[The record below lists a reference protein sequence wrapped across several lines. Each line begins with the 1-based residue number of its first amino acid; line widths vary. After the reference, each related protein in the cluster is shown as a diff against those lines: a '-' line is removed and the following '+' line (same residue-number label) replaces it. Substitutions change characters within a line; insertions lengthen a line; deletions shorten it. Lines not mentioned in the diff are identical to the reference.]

1 MAVVAKNKEQLINK
15 LKQVA
20 QGIDVVGAYRTNRDN
35 PKATS
40 SAKNIGWLFTGQGSQ
55 HADMGKA
62 LYDTDPDFKI
72 LMDRCDQLLNEEIG
86 VSLLSLLWG
95 ELKDNIDQTQYTQ
108 PAIFCLEYCL
118 AQFWFR
124 VGIKPTIMI
133 GHSVGE
139 YAAAVIAGLF
149 SLEDAIK
156 LIAARGRLMLELTEQ
171 GSMAAILT
179 DEESLIGLLKEFKYV
194 DKDEDQVIDIAVYNS
209 PNNIVVSGTHDTI
222 AKFSAF
228 AEEKGIETKALTVSH
243 AFHSQMMTP
252 MLAEFKKVAASVQYE
267 PAKIELISTL
277 TGELNKGEMS
287 RADYWVDHVKSA
299 VQFSQSVQK
308 LGDFNL
314 RVVMEIG
321 PGSTLLGLAKQ
332 SLKSSVTYIQ
342 SQRPKQDGS
351 RQISLALAE
360 LYSNGINIDW
370 KGFDQPYHR
379 LRIAVPS
386 YCFDR
391 KTYWLGD
398 IRNGG
403 AAASTSSTTIGK
415 SGGQY
420 LGMIS
425 SPMSDDVYFE
435 NTFTEAS
442 PFNLDDHRLYEAVVA
457 PGAFHLAM
465 VLLSAQKVLGDK
477 PVVLDDVV
485 FPEPL
490 VFDDNMKRRLHYGF
504 KKLTESNSSENSN
517 DNTYEV
523 KGFSREESS
532 DTWIMHTSM
541 TARAYQSTQAGLSL
555 SQSKLSS
562 QDLEAIQS
570 AATTVVEGTE
580 FYQGM
585 WDAGYQLGSQFQW
598 IDKVWRKP
606 GEALTQL
613 RLPHPEEISEF
624 LIQPGLMD
632 SCFQSS
638 AMATMHENMEISELD
653 AIYIPFAVE
662 NLVFLRKPTS
672 TLWCHVKVTEA
683 QAADAESYSHSIK
696 VYDDQGDIIID
707 IGTLYSKRAPKDL
720 LLKALKK
727 EPLDDHYE
735 THWLEQDKK
744 EALALEASGKWLVID
759 DIINSEESNAAL
771 IQQLIAAINTAG
783 GDPLLIKQGDAYSSS
798 SGSKQAA
805 ITLQFADVGQ
815 WTQLLNDL
823 GGNAA
828 IKGVLFSSLFET
840 DLNALHHGQQILDSQ
855 HQLFAGKLNC
865 IKALQLQAST
875 QNPRLWF
882 ISKGM
887 MNVGVG
893 NETMG
898 PLSSGVSGFAKVMQM
913 EHPELNSVFIDIESI
928 TNDAMLQHTSQSII
942 NEMAEAGT
950 EKMVALR
957 LGKRHVPRL
966 SRLGNAASKMEI
978 PAAPYRLII
987 EKKGVFDDLKY
998 VQFEPVPLT
1007 ATEVAVKV
1015 LRSGLNFRDVM
1026 GVLDVYPGEAGP
1038 LGGECIG
1045 EIIQLGSDVKDLS
1058 IGDRILIP
1066 LGMACMSSQMN
1077 TESQLVTRIP
1087 RNLTLNEAATIP
1099 VAYTTAM
1106 HGLVNLGK
1114 LKKGDRILIH
1124 AGAGGVGL
1132 AAIYIAKKLGAEIFA
1147 TASEKKRPF
1156 LRSIGVDH
1164 VLDSR
1169 SLSFA
1174 DDIKR
1179 ITNNDGVDVVL
1190 NSLAGEF
1197 IRASMGLLNK
1207 GGRFIEIG
1215 KADIWSPERVTAF
1228 RDDITYDS
1236 FDLVTLTFTDPHL
1249 VKKLMDG
1256 IVNDLEQGALKP
1268 LPYKEFRQSE
1278 AIDAFRYMAQGKH
1291 IGKILINPEPEPLTI
1306 RTDSSY
1312 LITGAGG
1319 GLGLLFADWLIS
1331 KGAKELVLVGRKDI
1345 RETQTEAI
1353 IALEEKGATVHCL
1366 PANMGDEK
1374 SVNTLF
1380 QTIDETCLPL

>member
-1 MAVVAKNKEQLINK
+1 
-15 LKQVA
+15 
-20 QGIDVVGAYRTNRDN
+20 
-35 PKATS
+35 
-40 SAKNIGWLFTGQGSQ
+40 
-55 HADMGKA
+55 
-62 LYDTDPDFKI
+62 
-72 LMDRCDQLLNEEIG
+72 
-86 VSLLSLLWG
+86 
-95 ELKDNIDQTQYTQ
+95 
-108 PAIFCLEYCL
+108 
-118 AQFWFR
+118 
-124 VGIKPTIMI
+124 
-133 GHSVGE
+133 
-139 YAAAVIAGLF
+139 
-149 SLEDAIK
+149 
-156 LIAARGRLMLELTEQ
+156 
-171 GSMAAILT
+171 
-179 DEESLIGLLKEFKYV
+179 
-194 DKDEDQVIDIAVYNS
+194 
-209 PNNIVVSGTHDTI
+209 
-222 AKFSAF
+222 
-228 AEEKGIETKALTVSH
+228 
-243 AFHSQMMTP
+243 
-252 MLAEFKKVAASVQYE
+252 
-267 PAKIELISTL
+267 
-277 TGELNKGEMS
+277 
-287 RADYWVDHVKSA
+287 
-299 VQFSQSVQK
+299 
-308 LGDFNL
+308 
-314 RVVMEIG
+314 
-321 PGSTLLGLAKQ
+321 
-332 SLKSSVTYIQ
+332 
-342 SQRPKQDGS
+342 
-351 RQISLALAE
+351 
-360 LYSNGINIDW
+360 
-370 KGFDQPYHR
+370 
-379 LRIAVPS
+379 
-386 YCFDR
+386 
-391 KTYWLGD
+391 
-398 IRNGG
+398 
-403 AAASTSSTTIGK
+403 
-415 SGGQY
+415 
-420 LGMIS
+420 
-425 SPMSDDVYFE
+425 
-435 NTFTEAS
+435 
-442 PFNLDDHRLYEAVVA
+442 
-457 PGAFHLAM
+457 
-465 VLLSAQKVLGDK
+465 
-477 PVVLDDVV
+477 
-485 FPEPL
+485 
-490 VFDDNMKRRLHYGF
+490 
-504 KKLTESNSSENSN
+504 
-517 DNTYEV
+517 
-523 KGFSREESS
+523 
-532 DTWIMHTSM
+532 
-541 TARAYQSTQAGLSL
+541 
-555 SQSKLSS
+555 
-562 QDLEAIQS
+562 
-570 AATTVVEGTE
+570 
-580 FYQGM
+580 
-585 WDAGYQLGSQFQW
+585 
-598 IDKVWRKP
+598 
-606 GEALTQL
+606 
-613 RLPHPEEISEF
+613 
-624 LIQPGLMD
+624 
-632 SCFQSS
+632 
-638 AMATMHENMEISELD
+638 
-653 AIYIPFAVE
+653 
-662 NLVFLRKPTS
+662 
-672 TLWCHVKVTEA
+672 
-683 QAADAESYSHSIK
+683 
-696 VYDDQGDIIID
+696 
-707 IGTLYSKRAPKDL
+707 
-720 LLKALKK
+720 
-727 EPLDDHYE
+727 
-735 THWLEQDKK
+735 
-744 EALALEASGKWLVID
+744 
-759 DIINSEESNAAL
+759 
-771 IQQLIAAINTAG
+771 
-783 GDPLLIKQGDAYSSS
+783 QGDAYSSS

-1179 ITNNDGVDVVL
+1179 ITNNDGVVVVL

-1256 IVNDLEQGALKP
+1256 IVNDLEQGVLKP

-1345 RETQTEAI
+1345 RETQADAV
-1353 IALEEKGATVHCL
+1353 IALEEKGAIVRCL
-1366 PANMGDEK
+1366 RANMGDEK
-1374 SVNTLF
+1374 EVGALF
-1380 QTIDETCLPL
+1380 QTIEETCLPLAGVIHAAGVLNDGYIINQDMDSFNKVMSPKLAGAWLLHQHTKDKQLDLFVMFSSLSSLLGAPGQSNYAAANAFLDGLAHYRRSLDLPAIAVNWGPWAEVGMAANTTVESSANSGGVHYLKPAEGLEQFERILASNPIQRGVFPIDWQALAANIQGEQPVFLSNLNIKASSGVDADLKKMADEFRSDLAEVPIDERTSLLMEKICEQLKRVMGLEEDEDIDPTQPLQELGLDSLMAVELRNILCALVGKQLPATLMFKYPTVSQLSEFLIADMFPDSDDDLTEDIAENMANDVENEESIASGDLSAEPEEDLDESLGELSQDELEKMLSEELDNL